1 MRRMPVARFIGSGLY
16 SWRVDPSVPSDG
28 NGVPSG
34 YLIGNNA
41 QSVGDHPAH
50 ELRREDRSSVHS
62 TNWSAPAATH
72 PSPRSMT
79 RSVGLVARVGARLI
93 SRVDRVQIS
102 HLPSLAF

>member
-62 TNWSAPAATH
+62 TNL
-72 PSPRSMT
+72 
-79 RSVGLVARVGARLI
+79 VGTGGHASKPTEHDQECRTGRARWGEA
-93 SRVDRVQIS
+93 
-102 HLPSLAF
+102 H